1 MKSTIF
7 MRHLMI
13 IELLALLFTTTSC
26 SAKNKKN
33 ETGYTP
39 LQRSEVMLRKAVGD
53 SIANIVL
60 KANQV
65 EISTDSCASI
75 QLNADERAIVKYL
88 IADTCNY
95 SSDTKVFGEFIP
107 YLCVKF
113 KHRKK
118 VVVVLYDFRL
128 HKWMMKGANEKL
140 LRMYDL
146 KSTDILRFASIA
158 LPKDK
163 YLNEFIKE
171 QAK

>member
-1 MKSTIF
+1 

-26 SAKNKKN
+26 SAKNKRDSID
-33 ETGYTP
+33 YTP
-39 LQRSEVMLRKAVGD
+39 MQRNEVLLREAVGD
-53 SIANIVL
+53 SVANIVL

-75 QLNADERAIVKYL
+75 KLNTDERAVVKYL

-118 VVVVLYDFRL
+118 VVVALYDFRL

-163 YLNEFIKE
+163 YLNEFFKE

>member
-1 MKSTIF
+1 MRSTIF

-13 IELLALLFTTTSC
+13 IELVALLFTTTSC
-26 SAKNKKN
+26 SAKNKKS
-33 ETGYTP
+33 EKDYTP
-39 LQRSEVMLRKAVGD
+39 MQRNEVMLRKAVGD

-60 KANQV
+60 KANQI

-75 QLNADERAIVKYL
+75 KLNADERSVVKYL

-118 VVVVLYDFRL
+118 VVVALYDFRL
-128 HKWMMKGANEKL
+128 HKWMMKGANENL

>member
-1 MKSTIF
+1 

-26 SAKNKKN
+26 SAKNKRDSID
-33 ETGYTP
+33 YTP
-39 LQRSEVMLRKAVGD
+39 MQRNEVLLREAVGD
-53 SIANIVL
+53 SVANIVL

-75 QLNADERAIVKYL
+75 KLNTEEKTIVKYL

-95 SSDTKVFGEFIP
+95 SSDTKIFGEFIP

-113 KHRKK
+113 KYRKK

-128 HKWMMKGANEKL
+128 HKWMMKGTNEKL

-146 KSTDILRFASIA
+146 KSTDILRFASMA

-163 YLNEFIKE
+163 YLNEFFKE

>member
-1 MKSTIF
+1 MRSTII
-7 MRHLMI
+7 MSRLMI

-26 SAKNKKN
+26 SAKNKKD

-39 LQRSEVMLRKAVGD
+39 TKRSEVMLRKAVGD
-53 SIANIVL
+53 SIASIVL
-60 KANQV
+60 KANHV

-75 QLNADERAIVKYL
+75 KMNAAERAVVRYL

-95 SSDTKVFGEFIP
+95 SSDTKVFGEFVP
-107 YLCVKF
+107 YLCIKF
-113 KHRKK
+113 KHRTKM
-118 VVVVLYDFRL
+118 VAMLYDFRL
-128 HKWMMKGANEKL
+128 HKWMIKGANEKL

-163 YLNEFIKE
+163 YLTEFIKE
-171 QAK
+171 QEK

>member
-1 MKSTIF
+1 
-7 MRHLMI
+7 MI
-13 IELLALLFTTTSC
+13 IELVALLFTTTSC
-26 SAKNKKN
+26 SAKNKNN
-33 ETGYTP
+33 ETDYTP
-39 LQRSEVMLRKAVGD
+39 MQRSEVMLRRAVGD
-53 SIANIVL
+53 SIANIIL

-75 QLNADERAIVKYL
+75 KLNADERAVVKYL

-118 VVVVLYDFRL
+118 VVVALYDFRL
-128 HKWMMKGANEKL
+128 HKWMIKGANERL

-146 KSTDILRFASIA
+146 KSTDVLRFASIA

-171 QAK
+171 QEK

>member
-1 MKSTIF
+1 MRSTFFI
-7 MRHLMI
+7 RHLMI
-13 IELLALLFTTTSC
+13 IELVALLFTTTSC

-33 ETGYTP
+33 ETDYTP
-39 LQRSEVMLRKAVGD
+39 MQRSEVMLQKAVGD
-53 SIANIVL
+53 SIANIIL

-75 QLNADERAIVKYL
+75 KLNADERAVVKYL

-118 VVVVLYDFRL
+118 VVVALYDFRL
-128 HKWMMKGANEKL
+128 HKWMIKGANERL

-146 KSTDILRFASIA
+146 KSTDVLRFASIA

>member
-1 MKSTIF
+1 
-7 MRHLMI
+7 MI
-13 IELLALLFTTTSC
+13 IELLALLFTATSC
-26 SAKNKKN
+26 SAKNKNN
-33 ETGYTP
+33 ETDYTP
-39 LQRSEVMLRKAVGD
+39 IQRSEVLLRKAVGD

-75 QLNADERAIVKYL
+75 KLNADERAIVRYL
-88 IADTCNY
+88 ISDTCNY
-95 SSDTKVFGEFIP
+95 SSDTKVFGEFVP

-118 VVVVLYDFRL
+118 VVVTLYDFRL

-146 KSTDILRFASIA
+146 KSTDILRFASMA

-163 YLNEFIKE
+163 YLIEFLKE
-171 QAK
+171 QTK

>member
-1 MKSTIF
+1 
-7 MRHLMI
+7 MI
-13 IELLALLFTTTSC
+13 IELVALLFTTTSC

-33 ETGYTP
+33 ETDYTP
-39 LQRSEVMLRKAVGD
+39 MQRSEVMLRRAVGD
-53 SIANIVL
+53 SIANIIL

-75 QLNADERAIVKYL
+75 KLNADERAVVKYL

-118 VVVVLYDFRL
+118 VVVALYDFRL
-128 HKWMMKGANEKL
+128 HKWMIKGANERL

-146 KSTDILRFASIA
+146 KSTDVLRFASIA

-171 QAK
+171 QEK

>member
-1 MKSTIF
+1 MRSTFFI
-7 MRHLMI
+7 RHLMI
-13 IELLALLFTTTSC
+13 IELVALLFTTTSC
-26 SAKNKKN
+26 SAKNKNN
-33 ETGYTP
+33 ETDYTP
-39 LQRSEVMLRKAVGD
+39 MQRSEVMLRRAVGD
-53 SIANIVL
+53 SIANIIL

-75 QLNADERAIVKYL
+75 KLNADERAVVKYL

-118 VVVVLYDFRL
+118 VVVALYDFRL
-128 HKWMMKGANEKL
+128 HKWMIKGANERL

-146 KSTDILRFASIA
+146 KSTDVLRFASIA

-171 QAK
+171 K

>member
-1 MKSTIF
+1 MRSTFFI
-7 MRHLMI
+7 RHLMI
-13 IELLALLFTTTSC
+13 IELVALLFTTTSC

-33 ETGYTP
+33 ETDYTP
-39 LQRSEVMLRKAVGD
+39 MQRSEVMLRRAVGD
-53 SIANIVL
+53 SIANIIL

-75 QLNADERAIVKYL
+75 KLNADERAVVKYL

-118 VVVVLYDFRL
+118 VVVALYDFRL
-128 HKWMMKGANEKL
+128 HKWMIKGANERL

-146 KSTDILRFASIA
+146 KSTDVLRFASIA

-171 QAK
+171 K

>member
-1 MKSTIF
+1 MRSTNFMK
-7 MRHLMI
+7 HLMI
-13 IELLALLFTTTSC
+13 IELVALLFSTTSC

-33 ETGYTP
+33 ETDYTP
-39 LQRSEVMLRKAVGD
+39 MQRSEVMLRKALGD

-75 QLNADERAIVKYL
+75 RLNADERAVVKYL

-118 VVVVLYDFRL
+118 VAVALYDFRL
-128 HKWMMKGANEKL
+128 HKWMIKGANERL

-171 QAK
+171 QEK

>member
-1 MKSTIF
+1 MRSTFFI
-7 MRHLMI
+7 RHLMI
-13 IELLALLFTTTSC
+13 IELVALLFTTTSC
-26 SAKNKKN
+26 SAKNKNN
-33 ETGYTP
+33 ETDYTP
-39 LQRSEVMLRKAVGD
+39 MQRSEVMLRRAVGD
-53 SIANIVL
+53 SIANIIL

-75 QLNADERAIVKYL
+75 KLNADERAVVKYL

-118 VVVVLYDFRL
+118 VVVALYDFRL
-128 HKWMMKGANEKL
+128 HKWMIKGANERL

-146 KSTDILRFASIA
+146 KSTDVLRFASIA

-171 QAK
+171 QEK

>member
-1 MKSTIF
+1 MRSMIF

-33 ETGYTP
+33 ETDYTP
-39 LQRSEVMLRKAVGD
+39 MQRSEVMLRKAVGD
-53 SIANIVL
+53 SIANIIL
-60 KANQV
+60 KAKTI

-75 QLNADERAIVKYL
+75 KLNSDERAVVKYL
-88 IADTCNY
+88 IADTYNY

-107 YLCVKF
+107 YLYVKF

-118 VVVVLYDFRL
+118 VVVALYDFRL

>member
-1 MKSTIF
+1 MRSTIF

-13 IELLALLFTTTSC
+13 IELVALLFTTTSC

-33 ETGYTP
+33 ETDYTP
-39 LQRSEVMLRKAVGD
+39 MQRNEVMLQKAVGD
-53 SIANIVL
+53 SIANIIL
-60 KANQV
+60 KATQV

-75 QLNADERAIVKYL
+75 KLNADERAVVKYL

-95 SSDTKVFGEFIP
+95 SSDAKVFGEFIP
-107 YLCVKF
+107 YLCVQF
-113 KHRKK
+113 KHRKR
-118 VVVVLYDFRL
+118 VVIALYDFRL
-128 HKWMMKGANEKL
+128 HKWMIKGANEKL

-146 KSTDILRFASIA
+146 KSTDILRFAFIA

-171 QAK
+171 QSK

>member
-1 MKSTIF
+1 MV
-7 MRHLMI
+7 

-33 ETGYTP
+33 ETGHTP
-39 LQRSEVMLRKAVGD
+39 MQRSEVMLRKAVGD

-65 EISTDSCASI
+65 ELSTDSCASI
-75 QLNADERAIVKYL
+75 KLNADERAIVKYL

-118 VVVVLYDFRL
+118 FVIALYDFRL

-146 KSTDILRFASIA
+146 KSTDILRFASMA

-163 YLNEFIKE
+163 YLNVFIKE

>member
-1 MKSTIF
+1 MRLAFF
-7 MRHLMI
+7 MRHLMV

-33 ETGYTP
+33 GTDYTP
-39 LQRSEVMLRKAVGD
+39 MQRSEAMLRKAVGD

-118 VVVVLYDFRL
+118 VVVTLYDFRL

>member
-1 MKSTIF
+1 MRSKIF
-7 MRHLMI
+7 IKHFVV

-26 SAKNKKN
+26 SAKNKKT

-39 LQRSEVMLRKAVGD
+39 MERSEAMLRKAVGD
-53 SIANIVL
+53 SIASIVL
-60 KANQV
+60 KANHV

-75 QLNADERAIVKYL
+75 KLNADERAIVKYL

-107 YLCVKF
+107 YLYVKF

-118 VVVVLYDFRL
+118 VVAVLYDFRL

-140 LRMYDL
+140 LCMYDL

-158 LPKDK
+158 MPKDK
-163 YLNEFIKE
+163 YINEFIKG